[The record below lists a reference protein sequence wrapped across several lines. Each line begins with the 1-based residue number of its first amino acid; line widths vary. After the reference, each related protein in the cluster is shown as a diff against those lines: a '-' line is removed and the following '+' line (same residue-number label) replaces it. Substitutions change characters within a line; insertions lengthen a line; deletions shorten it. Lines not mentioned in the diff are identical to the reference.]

1 MPHKHTHKHTL
12 VVRWKKSFMSM
23 EEISI
28 SLVGPGTKNCSE
40 QSRKC
45 TEGASFAITC
55 SQSFTWRIL
64 EKYLDS
70 ENEMDTTS
78 GAPLDASHLTEALS
92 AFANCRLLRSGSS
105 DGGGAR
111 GVSGYCTPPHT
122 YTHVNLSRREVGGGG
137 ARDRDARCVALG
149 ASDRKTRRVVG
160 SGGRYERAVE

>member
-1 MPHKHTHKHTL
+1 
-12 VVRWKKSFMSM
+12 M

-122 YTHVNLSRREVGGGG
+122 TPMSTCRGERWEAG
-137 ARDRDARCVALG
+137 ARETGMRVASHWAPATERQG
-149 ASDRKTRRVVG
+149 A
-160 SGGRYERAVE
+160 